1 MIQVIL
7 DAPDWVLY
15 IQASAKVQKW
25 TFPGRQIAHF
35 FAIVSMLST
44 EFNRLRASGTQN
56 ALRIMLS
63 GLFSHDRP
71 RAPAGRSHRAITA
84 MGVVKE

>member
-1 MIQVIL
+1 MKQITPPPPPRPPQKYKNGSF
-7 DAPDWVLY
+7 WVVKSR
-15 IQASAKVQKW
+15 I
-25 TFPGRQIAHF
+25 F
-35 FAIVSMLST
+35 FAIVSQLST
-44 EFNRLRASGTQN
+44 EFNRFRASGTQN

-71 RAPAGRSHRAITA
+71 RVPAGRSHRAITA